1 MSGKCARLRGCNLKQ
16 QACACTH
23 ESKSLWEKK
32 KITNIYVKWPVV
44 INAWKEGAW
53 ACKSMYYSHLQL
65 YCRQR
70 ILLLLCLGPK
80 DSLYLYGSVLAGNGG
95 PFSKSFRGHI
105 NIFDV
110 LHNYHSFS
118 FKRSIY
124 GTNWNLPL
132 CIIYPLQ
139 CSPVFFLKTLILESI
154 DMSWMKK
161 TPCKRIYM
169 GKSC

>member
-1 MSGKCARLRGCNLKQ
+1 MGLK
-16 QACACTH
+16 
-23 ESKSLWEKK
+23 EWERS
-32 KITNIYVKWPVV
+32 V
-44 INAWKEGAW
+44 I
-53 ACKSMYYSHLQL
+53 SYSHLQL

-95 PFSKSFRGHI
+95 RFSKSFGGHI

-124 GTNWNLPL
+124 GTNGDLPL
-132 CIIYPLQ
+132 CIKYPLQ
-139 CSPVFFLKTLILESI
+139 CFSSFFS
-154 DMSWMKK
+154 
-161 TPCKRIYM
+161 
-169 GKSC
+169 